1 MQIYR
6 LSLLLRRENDIQDVR
21 IIEHSVSKII
31 QKKLQFVIINSMI
44 LPNKKRKNILLFHR
58 NLRYLQHDR
67 NKSENKVHICID
79 PDRAFYS
86 SEHLGRIGGY

>member
-1 MQIYR
+1 MI
-6 LSLLLRRENDIQDVR
+6 RRNI
-21 IIEHSVSKII
+21 S
-31 QKKLQFVIINSMI
+31 KKLQFVIINFMI

-67 NKSENKVHICID
+67 NKSENKTHICID

-86 SEHLGRIGGY
+86 SEHLGCISGY

>member
-1 MQIYR
+1 
-6 LSLLLRRENDIQDVR
+6 
-21 IIEHSVSKII
+21 
-31 QKKLQFVIINSMI
+31 MI

-86 SEHLGRIGGY
+86 SEHLGRIG

>member
-1 MQIYR
+1 
-6 LSLLLRRENDIQDVR
+6 
-21 IIEHSVSKII
+21 
-31 QKKLQFVIINSMI
+31 MI

-86 SEHLGRIGGY
+86 SEHMGRIGGY